1 MESEKWWKIES
12 FRNGILFFLWGKS
25 DSSDVSDVSDV
36 SDHQLV
42 DLLTC
47 WLVDL

>member
-1 MESEKWWKIES
+1 MSD
-12 FRNGILFFLWGKS
+12 LS
-25 DSSDVSDVSDV
+25 DSSDVSDVSDW

>member
-1 MESEKWWKIES
+1 MESY
-12 FRNGILFFLWGKS
+12 FFVGGKS
-25 DSSDVSDVSDV
+25 DLSDVSDVSDV
-36 SDHQLV
+36 SDWSDHQLV